1 MTISNEQVDEW
12 LKDIAE
18 GQRELAKARLSSWTE
33 DIASCLYTLAISKP
47 VGVNDPDQLD
57 YPSIAKECYEK
68 AKEAAPYLLREL
80 GLLPKET
87 E

>member
-1 MTISNEQVDEW
+1 MTPQEFATQ
-12 LKDIAE
+12 KIAV
-18 GQRELAKARLSSWTE
+18 Q
-33 DIASCLYTLAISKP
+33 LYAQAISKP